1 MKLRSSNPVFVVD
14 NVEKTMQWYFDIL
27 GFEGGGFPKTGP
39 PYVFG
44 IVWRDGVEIM
54 LQRLEG
60 FARPD
65 SYEQREGGTWD
76 VYIRMDGVR
85 ELWDAL
91 RGRVTVLEEIATQ
104 PYGDTEFVIRDPN
117 GYVLVFSELITT
129 PA

>member
-1 MKLRSSNPVFVVD
+1 MKLRSSAPVFVVD
-14 NVEKTMQWYFDIL
+14 NVARTMQWYRDVL
-27 GFEGGGFPKTGP
+27 GFDGGGFPKSGP

-54 LQRLEG
+54 LQRLQG
-60 FARPD
+60 FSKADTYQQRP
-65 SYEQREGGTWD
+65 GGTWD
-76 VYIRMDGVR
+76 VYFRVEGVA
-85 ELWDAL
+85 EWWEAL
-91 RGRVTVLEEIATQ
+91 RDKVPVVEEIATQ